1 METFGIL
8 ETWSLRRGGCLQE
21 VVATG
26 GSTVVIFKRQIKREK
41 YNYLIIKSE
50 VVTVEVIKLFIIWL
64 MNKEKNHSTG
74 SHQ

>member
-50 VVTVEVIKLFIIWL
+50 VVKLFIIWL

>member
-50 VVTVEVIKLFIIWL
+50 VVTGKSQTEALPYYSRLRFEIFP
-64 MNKEKNHSTG
+64 
-74 SHQ
+74 

>member
-26 GSTVVIFKRQIKREK
+26 GSTVVIFKRQIKRQK

-50 VVTVEVIKLFIIWL
+50 VVKLFIMWL

>member
-50 VVTVEVIKLFIIWL
+50 VVKLFIIWL
-64 MNKEKNHSTG
+64 MNKEKNHSSG